1 MRQGP
6 GHPACDDHTFKSA
19 LQGSSLLML
28 GCPLSGTG
36 VNVNAHK
43 VSNHGGVGHRI
54 NLAFWNYGD
63 GRGIGNGGKGL
74 GNDGR

>member
-1 MRQGP
+1 
-6 GHPACDDHTFKSA
+6 
-19 LQGSSLLML
+19 ML

-74 GNDGR
+74 GSDGR